1 MKALYGLPDEALL
14 DMGDFAGGMLKYLR
28 KNPVPRV
35 SIAGG
40 FAKLAKLGQGFLDLH
55 SGRSQVDFKWLA
67 ERVEQVTGD
76 AALAAKAR
84 TSNTALEVLQMVGE
98 RGTDLAQEIANAAR
112 LTALETLRDAPC
124 EIDIVVVDRQGR
136 ILARSADDG

>member
-1 MKALYGLPDEALL
+1 MT
-14 DMGDFAGGMLKYLR
+14 
-28 KNPVPRV
+28 
-35 SIAGG
+35 
-40 FAKLAKLGQGFLDLH
+40 KLAQGAGDLH

-76 AALAAKAR
+76 ADLAAKAL
-84 TSNTALEVLQMVGE
+84 TSNTALEVLQLAGD
-98 RGTDLAQEIANAAR
+98 RGAELAQEIANAAR
-112 LTALETLRDAPC
+112 VTALETLRDAPC